1 MAYRIERNNLYR
13 IERNNLYR
21 YQGKRSDVAVCHD
34 FHAAGDTDGSYY
46 VDDSANK
53 YYRIANISK
62 LCDTSKKF
70 TDENVI
76 KHYGM
81 INIST

>member
-1 MAYRIERNNLYR
+1 MLRFAMIFMQQEILM
-13 IERNNLYR
+13 E
-21 YQGKRSDVAVCHD
+21 A
-34 FHAAGDTDGSYY
+34 TMW
-46 VDDSANK
+46 DDSANK

-62 LCDTSKKF
+62 YATQVKI

>member
-1 MAYRIERNNLYR
+1 MIFMLQEIQMEVIML
-13 IERNNLYR
+13 
-21 YQGKRSDVAVCHD
+21 
-34 FHAAGDTDGSYY
+34 
-46 VDDSANK
+46 DDSANK

-62 LCDTSKKF
+62 YATQVKI

-81 INIST
+81 INISR

>member
-1 MAYRIERNNLYR
+1 M
-13 IERNNLYR
+13 
-21 YQGKRSDVAVCHD
+21 SDRWLNQSKIIQ
-34 FHAAGDTDGSYY
+34 AGDTDGSYY

-53 YYRIANISK
+53 YYRIVNISK
-62 LCDTSKKF
+62 YATQVKI

-81 INIST
+81 INISR

>member
-1 MAYRIERNNLYR
+1 MKKVINTIVFVICIVLLSVNVEADEITV
-13 IERNNLYR
+13 
-21 YQGKRSDVAVCHD
+21 SDQI
-34 FHAAGDTDGSYY
+34 

-62 LCDTSKKF
+62 YATQVKI

-81 INIST
+81 INISR

>member
-1 MAYRIERNNLYR
+1 MAYR

-21 YQGKRSDVAVCHD
+21 YQGKRHD

-62 LCDTSKKF
+62 YATQVKI